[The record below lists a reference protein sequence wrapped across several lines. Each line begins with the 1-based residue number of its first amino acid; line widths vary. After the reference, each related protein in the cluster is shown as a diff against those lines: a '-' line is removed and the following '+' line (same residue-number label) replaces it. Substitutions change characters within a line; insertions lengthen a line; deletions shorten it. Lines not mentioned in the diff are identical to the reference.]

1 MDQIIK
7 SKSSHNKESTLI
19 NKEKI
24 QKQEK
29 TESNTNKISVLINEI
44 KKLIEEQKKFKDN
57 EQYKNLLKV
66 NEFIEKKKL
75 NHIDYDSLEEKVRP
89 KINAFEDFIS
99 KENENSKILGIKK
112 EVKKIMFPDLGSQY
126 KFVKK

>member
-7 SKSSHNKESTLI
+7 SKKSSHNKESTLI

-29 TESNTNKISVLINEI
+29 TESNTNKISMINEI
-44 KKLIEEQKKFKDN
+44 KKLIEEQKFKDN

-75 NHIDYDSLEEKVRP
+75 NHVIM
-89 KINAFEDFIS
+89 
-99 KENENSKILGIKK
+99 ILLKK
-112 EVKKIMFPDLGSQY
+112 K
-126 KFVKK
+126 